1 MRAYTIFQSLCR
13 ISKLR
18 LDHCLELSVHL
29 RVCDFDS
36 ARGWLIIL
44 ALTDAGEI
52 GTMGLS
58 GIIGSKEG
66 KDELCRTNFSI
77 RPSDYSYIAR
87 VHYLVGRCV
96 NAEKWQSMGITIQ
109 PERREWYWIPRMID
123 PEVSLVASIVLPVD
137 LRSKGLIANSW
148 RSI

>member
-52 GTMGLS
+52 GTMVLT
-58 GIIGSKEG
+58 GIIKAPPKIVRNCPKLISVSGPVTTVTSPG
-66 KDELCRTNFSI
+66 F
-77 RPSDYSYIAR
+77 
-87 VHYLVGRCV
+87 
-96 NAEKWQSMGITIQ
+96 TI
-109 PERREWYWIPRMID
+109 WLD
-123 PEVSLVASIVLPVD
+123 GVLM
-137 LRSKGLIANSW
+137 LKKGTVWA
-148 RSI
+148 